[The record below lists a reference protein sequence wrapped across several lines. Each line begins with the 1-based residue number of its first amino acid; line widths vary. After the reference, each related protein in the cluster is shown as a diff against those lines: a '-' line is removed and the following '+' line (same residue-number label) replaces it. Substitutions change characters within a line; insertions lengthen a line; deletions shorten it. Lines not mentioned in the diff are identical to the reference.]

1 MGVCDRPV
9 GGHDARE
16 RVVCRDLPPPRGR
29 LAERAAHLRHD
40 AEAIGDASE
49 AKVVAAR
56 QEGRLVEDVHTDGA
70 AELGGEGFDA
80 LRREL
85 RRRLREGDGVA
96 ARGRTLAL
104 PAHLALLLD
113 ARWQLRLRCRRLY
126 RRRLRWRR
134 RRQRWPRP
142 GRLWRHPHRA
152 LVEVPIKSPRLE
164 RRLTT
169 LAARR
174 LSGVRVQLRQLHA
187 HAARRAGDARVTA
200 GTPTIAARATL
211 TIAGRGAAALS
222 LAAAVRVLCFAC
234 SRTDIE
240 VRKDGGLGR
249 KVGTARGARDL
260 GRH

>member
-40 AEAIGDASE
+40 AEAIGDAGE

-96 ARGRTLAL
+96 ARGRPLAL

-113 ARWQLRLRCRRLY
+113 ARFWQLRLRCRRLY

-142 GRLWRHPHRA
+142 GRLWRHSFPHRA
-152 LVEVPIKSPRLE
+152 LVE
-164 RRLTT
+164 
-169 LAARR
+169 
-174 LSGVRVQLRQLHA
+174 VRVQLRQLHA

>member
-40 AEAIGDASE
+40 AEAIGDAGE

-96 ARGRTLAL
+96 ARGRPLAL

-113 ARWQLRLRCRRLY
+113 ARFWQLRLRCRRLY

-152 LVEVPIKSPRLE
+152 LVE
-164 RRLTT
+164 
-169 LAARR
+169 
-174 LSGVRVQLRQLHA
+174 VRVQLRQLHA

>member
-152 LVEVPIKSPRLE
+152 LVEV
-164 RRLTT
+164 
-169 LAARR
+169 
-174 LSGVRVQLRQLHA
+174 RVQLRQLHA